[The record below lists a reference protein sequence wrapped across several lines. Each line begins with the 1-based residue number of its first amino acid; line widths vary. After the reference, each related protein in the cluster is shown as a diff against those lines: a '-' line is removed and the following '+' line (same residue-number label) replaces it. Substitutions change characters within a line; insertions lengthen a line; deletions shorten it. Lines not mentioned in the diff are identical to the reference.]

1 MGKRLKFCLSERLQT
16 IQEKIAREI
25 LPYVDLEWDETESED
40 NNKNKIREFS
50 TQIDNIKMVVRED
63 SITFTYVNHN
73 DPDGDYTHTKNIE
86 HKLTNG
92 DKVKSIVYKML
103 CDSIDNDNDVIK
115 MNRRRQIATLAAA
128 IALVKPNNAI
138 AAYGTASGAADD
150 VQKAQVT
157 YVTFYG
163 AAEPPATY
171 GKVGGT
177 TENRAK
183 YSFSVP
189 SDWKEEATSKVE
201 KGSAGWDSHWRP
213 RSSKDV
219 RAVCVTL
226 NRAGEDGQEFSLQE
240 TTINALAG
248 SDPELQ
254 DALLSGNL
262 KSKRSTID
270 GQEYVTYD
278 IEANPYYGVKATVD
292 GTGRLFAFIIAAPDN
307 VYKKERATY
316 EKMLASFRTYIL
328 DTTK

>member
-1 MGKRLKFCLSERLQT
+1 LDFYVQSSSEKTKLKMFAQTTTARIKVSQTKQERQRRRRRRENNHT
-16 IQEKIAREI
+16 I
-25 LPYVDLEWDETESED
+25 
-40 NNKNKIREFS
+40 NNNNYAHS
-50 TQIDNIKMVVRED
+50 N
-63 SITFTYVNHN
+63 NN
-73 DPDGDYTHTKNIE
+73 N
-86 HKLTNG
+86 NNNNN
-92 DKVKSIVYKML
+92 
-103 CDSIDNDNDVIK
+103 SIDNDNDVIK